1 MMLLP
6 NLLRSHQTLQNN
18 ASLITRRCMSSTT
31 SRFNHP
37 SSSKSTDAIADDC
50 GGDSNSSFGGDMPQ
64 HQMHILDERTLLT
77 QLSPLKRILCLCP
90 VPLGRGRVSW
100 SGGDALA
107 TTTSQQQQTINLDFQ
122 TQHSSKRSTSHND
135 RMRMLQQQQQQLS
148 PPPPKVGKYRYG
160 ERFAIGVAVSD
171 PYLTHAV
178 PVPLNRRNRNDPND
192 DNGTT
197 TPTYFTAEI
206 VPTFKGDL
214 HNLHTSSPIFHT
226 NLPYFRKDFLQH
238 IGHVDIGA
246 IVLALPMESS
256 SSRNA
261 AAFCPMPTK
270 LQLEEERQS
279 EEVRECLF
287 GLLQNYVSVNG
298 EGSSF
303 VDEEDNG
310 DGGALDSNKSSSNNS
325 RRDDGVPFFGPL
337 NVQGRINHRLT
348 VADVLSKASDNGNW
362 DHLVRGI
369 HSSQIGSSGSNNGG
383 TYPSMPRGGR
393 NFGGTTDE
401 DINGG
406 PAMTVSPEM
415 HAAVALNAM
424 LERHTSDFHNSFF

>member
-1 MMLLP
+1 
-6 NLLRSHQTLQNN
+6 
-18 ASLITRRCMSSTT
+18 
-31 SRFNHP
+31 
-37 SSSKSTDAIADDC
+37 
-50 GGDSNSSFGGDMPQ
+50 MPQ

-107 TTTSQQQQTINLDFQ
+107 TTTSQQQTINLDFQ
-122 TQHSSKRSTSHND
+122 TQHSNKRSTSHND
-135 RMRMLQQQQQQLS
+135 RMRMLQQQHQQLS

-256 SSRNA
+256 STRNS

-287 GLLQNYVSVNG
+287 GLLQNYVSVDGG
-298 EGSSF
+298 EGSSS

-310 DGGALDSNKSSSNNS
+310 DGGALDSSSS
-325 RRDDGVPFFGPL
+325 RGGDDGAPFFGPL
-337 NVQGRINHRLT
+337 NVQGRINHRLS

-369 HSSQIGSSGSNNGG
+369 HSSQGSSGGNNGG